1 MTYEQMQR
9 RQLKLSGLLAVIF
22 LITVFSVPF
31 LNAAFTEAM
40 LTPVMGIPFA
50 WLLVG
55 VFFHIEFWIIA
66 LIYVTY
72 SNRWEQEVI
81 RDGN

>member
-9 RQLKLSGLLAVIF
+9 QQLKLSGLLAVIF
-22 LITVFSVPF
+22 VLTVFSVPF
-31 LNAAFTEAM
+31 LNAAMPETM
-40 LTPVMGIPFA
+40 LTPVLGIPFV

-55 VFFHIEFWIIA
+55 IFFHLEFWAIA

-72 SNRWEQEVI
+72 SNRWESEVI
-81 RDGN
+81 GDGN

>member
-22 LITVFSVPF
+22 VVTVFSVPF
-31 LNAAFTEAM
+31 LNAVMPETM
-40 LTPVMGIPFA
+40 LTPVFGIPFV

-55 VFFHIEFWIIA
+55 VIFHLEFWAIA

-72 SNRWEQEVI
+72 SNRWEEEVI
-81 RDGN
+81 SDGK

>member
-1 MTYEQMQR
+1 MTYEHMQR

-31 LNAAFTEAM
+31 LNAAMPETM
-40 LTPVMGIPFA
+40 LTPVFGIPLA

-55 VFFHIEFWIIA
+55 VLFHVEFWVIA

-72 SNRWEQEVI
+72 SNRWETEVI
-81 RDGN
+81 SDGN

>member
-22 LITVFSVPF
+22 VLTVFSVPF
-31 LNAAFTEAM
+31 LNAWIPDAM
-40 LTPVMGIPFA
+40 LTPVLGIPFV

-55 VFFHIEFWIIA
+55 IVFHLEFWAIA

-72 SNRWEQEVI
+72 SNRWEAEVMSSD
-81 RDGN
+81 R